1 MDKINFKNSSQ
12 PAIND
17 TNLNLM
23 QKNIEKEL
31 GYKSGVVLYENKE
44 GTQDDI
50 TLSQS
55 VADFDVIEIIFKR
68 DTGYFSARYRDV
80 NGKTVVATS
89 SFFDTNI
96 FYIYSSQLFIEDKT
110 IIYKNHGLCW
120 LNSNTKDMSAANDGN
135 VKIVQVLG
143 YK

>member
-1 MDKINFKNSSQ
+1 MDKINFKNGSQ

-23 QKNIEKEL
+23 QENIEKEIV
-31 GYKSGVVLYENKE
+31 YKSGVVLFENE
-44 GTQDDI
+44 DGTQNDI

-55 VADFDVIEIIFKR
+55 VADFDCIEIIFKR
-68 DTGYFSARYRDV
+68 NNGYFSGRYRNA

-89 SFFDTNI
+89 SFFDTNS
-96 FYIYSSQLFIEDKT
+96 FYTYSSQLVINEDK
-110 IIYKNHGLCW
+110 IEYKKHGLCYVSS
-120 LNSNTKDMSAANDGN
+120 NSTSAGNDDN